1 MTSTVNI
8 EKKLLALDKELHSI
22 LGILK
27 KQRVKELEDV
37 VENSSGAWGYQ
48 VDSIEFVDGLRKSK
62 RLDWIR

>member
-27 KQRVKELEDV
+27 KKRVKELEDV

-48 VDSIEFVDGLRKSK
+48 VDSEDFVDGLRKSK

>member
-22 LGILK
+22 LGLLQ
-27 KQRVKELEDV
+27 KQKIKELEDV

-48 VDSIEFVDGLRKSK
+48 VDSVEFVDGLRKSK

>member
-27 KQRVKELEDV
+27 KQRIKKIEDV
-37 VENSSGAWGYQ
+37 VENSSGAWGYH
-48 VDSIEFVDGLRKSK
+48 VDSVEFVDGLRKSK

>member
-22 LGILK
+22 LGLLK
-27 KQRVKELEDV
+27 KQKVKGLEDV

-48 VDSIEFVDGLRKSK
+48 VDSVEFVDGLRKSK

>member
-8 EKKLLALDKELHSI
+8 EKRLLALEKEIHSI

-27 KQRVKELEDV
+27 KERIKELEDV

-48 VDSIEFVDGLRKSK
+48 VDSVEFVDGLRKSK

>member
-1 MTSTVNI
+1 MSSTVNI

-48 VDSIEFVDGLRKSK
+48 VDSVEFVDGLRKSK